1 MPRLSAE
8 DRRRQLIGIG
18 LRQLTQR
25 PIHELS
31 LDEIGAEAGISRGLL
46 FHYFPTKRDYYTAVV
61 QAAAD
66 RLVRQTEPDPDAAPG
81 DQLAQSLDAYVAF
94 VERRREPYLALFRG
108 AAGGADY
115 VIEIYE
121 RTRTVFVDRARHA
134 LGDPADPR
142 VDLLLHGWF
151 GFVED
156 TVLAWTGEPTIP
168 REDLIDLLRDS
179 LSVLVDGLGRAFD
192 TSVKGGRGSRRV
204 V

>member
-18 LRQLTQR
+18 LRQLTER

-94 VERRREPYLALFRG
+94 VERRRDPYLALFRG

-121 RTRTVFVDRARHA
+121 RTRAVFVDRARHA
-134 LGDPADPR
+134 LGEPADPR

-156 TVLAWTGEPTIP
+156 TVLAWTGDPTIA
-168 REDLIDLLRDS
+168 REDLLALLRDS
-179 LSVLVDGLGRAFD
+179 LFVLVDGL
-192 TSVKGGRGSRRV
+192 TTGRGSRRV